1 MVDLGSRIRKIEEF
15 LWILVV
21 AREIFTFFMDLGSR
35 SKKGKWILVVV
46 VKKKIN
52 TNRAKMPKSRSKKFE
67 NSEKIP

>member
-1 MVDLGSRIRKIEEF
+1 
-15 LWILVV
+15 
-21 AREIFTFFMDLGSR
+21 MDLGSR
-35 SKKGKWILVVV
+35 SKKGKWTLVVV